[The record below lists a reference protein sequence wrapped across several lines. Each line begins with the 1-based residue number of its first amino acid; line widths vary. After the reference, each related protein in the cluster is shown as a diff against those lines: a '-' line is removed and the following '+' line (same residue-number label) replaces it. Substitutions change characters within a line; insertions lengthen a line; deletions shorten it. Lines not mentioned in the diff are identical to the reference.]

1 MYDRLNK
8 AYHITKIMSEEKMI
22 NLKIDNK
29 DVSVPE
35 GTTILEAARKVNIDI
50 PTLCFLKEINEVGDC
65 RMCITEVE
73 GRRGFATSCIQKV
86 EEGMVVHTNSPAVI
100 EARRTIL
107 DLILSNHHR
116 DCLTCIRNGNCE
128 LQSLAQKLNMTD
140 IRYDGVKN
148 EYEIDELSPSIV
160 RDFNKCI
167 LCRRCVATCK
177 KVQKI
182 GAIDTTQRGFSS
194 CISTV
199 GNNSLNDV
207 NCTFCGQCI
216 ENCPTGALHEKE
228 SIEEVWKKIKDP
240 DTYVVVQTAPAV
252 RVALG
257 EEFGMPIGTN
267 VTGKM
272 VNALKCLG
280 FDKVF
285 DTNTGADFTI
295 MEEGTEFVKRFKEND
310 NLPMITS
317 CSPGWVKYIEM
328 NYPENLKH
336 LSSCKSPHEMFGALI
351 KTYYAEKENI
361 DPAKI
366 YVVSVMP
373 CIAKKF
379 ERQREEMK
387 ENGLYDVDAVLTT
400 RELARMIKSANI
412 EFTELEDEAFDDPMG
427 EATGAGA
434 IFGVTGGVM
443 EAALRSV
450 SEILTGKELEKI
462 DFEEV
467 RGQTGIKR
475 ATIKIGDNEIKVV
488 VAHGLGNA
496 QTIMEEIKQGKADYQ
511 FVEIMACPGGCI
523 MGGGQP
529 IKSSKTRMTV
539 DVRKK
544 RADAMYTIDEKSKIR
559 KSHENPVLQKI
570 YKDYLGEPGGHKA
583 HEILHTH
590 YVEREKYR
598 I

>member
-1 MYDRLNK
+1 MV
-8 AYHITKIMSEEKMI
+8 
-22 NLKIDNK
+22 NLIIDNK
-29 DVSVPE
+29 NVSVPE
-35 GTTILEAARKVNIDI
+35 GTTILEAARQVNIDI
-50 PTLCFLKEINEVGDC
+50 PTLCYLKEINEVGDC

-73 GRRGFATSCIQKV
+73 GRKGFATSCIQKV
-86 EEGMVVHTNSPAVI
+86 EEGMIVHTHSPAVI
-100 EARRTIL
+100 EARKMIL

-116 DCLTCIRNGNCE
+116 DCLTCTRNGNCE
-128 LQSLAQKLNMTD
+128 LQALAEKLNMQD

-148 EYEIDELSPSIV
+148 EYKIDDTSPSIV

-182 GAIDTTQRGFSS
+182 GAIDSANRGFTS

-199 GNNSLNDV
+199 ENQSLNNV

-216 ENCPTGALHEKE
+216 ESCPTGALHEKDSTE
-228 SIEEVWKKIKDP
+228 LVWKKLRDP
-240 DTYVVVQTAPAV
+240 DSYVIVQTAPAV

-272 VNALKCLG
+272 ISALQRLG

-295 MEEGTEFVKRFKEND
+295 MEEGTEFIKRLKEND

-328 NYPENLKH
+328 NYPENLPH
-336 LSSCKSPHEMFGALI
+336 LSSCKSPHEMFGALL
-351 KTYYAEKENI
+351 KTYYATKQKINPEKI
-361 DPAKI
+361 F
-366 YVVSVMP
+366 VVSIMP

-387 ENGLYDVDAVLTT
+387 DNGLYDVDAVLTT
-400 RELARMIKSANI
+400 RELARMIKQANI
-412 EFTELEDEAFDDPMG
+412 EFTELEDKKFDDPMG

-450 SEILTGKELEKI
+450 SEIMTGKPLGKI
-462 DFEEV
+462 EFEEV
-467 RGQTGIKR
+467 RGQKGIRR
-475 ATIKIGDNEIKVV
+475 ANIKIGNKEIKVV
-488 VAHGLGNA
+488 AASGLGNA
-496 QTIMEEIKQGKADYQ
+496 QTIMEEIKSGKADYQ

-529 IKSSKTRMTV
+529 IKNSKIRATV
-539 DVRKK
+539 DVAKK
-544 RADAMYTIDEKSKIR
+544 RSKAMYSIDEKSTIR
-559 KSHENPVLQKI
+559 LSHKNPVLQKI
-570 YKDYLGEPGGHKA
+570 YREFLGEPGGHLA
-583 HEILHTH
+583 HELLHTH
-590 YVEREKYR
+590 YEEKPKYQ
-598 I
+598 ILNNAD